1 MTNYVWFPVFGL
13 PPTGETITATD
24 TLTWDAGT
32 FNWNTPSF
40 WVDAPSAPFTG
51 NAPPTG
57 TVPDSGTGTSQGA
70 DDSVGL
76 VAGSISAAALFEYNE
91 LAPFLNDPQIASTD
105 LSIDILLNTG
115 TVDLTDLLMAGVAAN
130 VADTPQVLPQYP
142 TLDVEGANLFV
153 STEIVNTDSTD
164 VPGRV
169 GEESAT
175 GGGTIDIGSGGT
187 VEAGGSVQTD
197 IFLNFM
203 DSASDTLRLDALS
216 TIDTVAFAGTITDF
230 GAGDTIWLP
239 NVPLSLDGVITTAT
253 YDTTNKDV
261 VLSIGDPVQ
270 ITIDLAGSGLTASN
284 SVQVISDGRGGVDLV
299 TCFAAGTRIATRRGE
314 VPVEELRADD
324 CVEVVHGEKFEPVVW
339 IGRRH
344 LDCRRHVTPQHAW
357 PVRVRAGAFGAGRP
371 YRDLWLSPD
380 HAVYANDV
388 LIPVKCLVN
397 GRTIEQVTVNE
408 IDYYHV
414 ELPRHG
420 VLLANGLPVESFLDV
435 NENRGF
441 FANGDAPTALHPN
454 LTALAWEANGCAP
467 LVVTGPELDAV
478 RDFVSRLADVEP
490 TAAAA

>member
-1 MTNYVWFPVFGL
+1 VLELYNAF
-13 PPTGETITATD
+13 
-24 TLTWDAGT
+24 
-32 FNWNTPSF
+32 
-40 WVDAPSAPFTG
+40 APG
-51 NAPPTG
+51 R
-57 TVPDSGTGTSQGA
+57 
-70 DDSVGL
+70 
-76 VAGSISAAALFEYNE
+76 
-91 LAPFLNDPQIASTD
+91 NDPTVLSSD
-105 LSIDILLNTG
+105 LSVDVLINTG
-115 TVDLTDLLMAGVAAN
+115 TVDLANLLLAGFGVEVPA
-130 VADTPQVLPQYP
+130 QYP

-153 STEIVNTDSTD
+153 SGLIVNTDSVD
-164 VPGRV
+164 VPGA
-169 GEESAT
+169 GEESAS
-175 GGGTIDIGSGGT
+175 GGGTIDIGKSAT
-187 VEAGGSVQTD
+187 VEAGGSVQSD
-197 IFLNFM
+197 IVFNFN

-216 TIDTVAFAGTITDF
+216 TADTVAFAGTITDF

-239 NVPLSLDGVITTAT
+239 NVPFTLNSVTTTGT
-253 YDTTNKDV
+253 YDVLTQAVT
-261 VLSIGDPVQ
+261 LSIGDPVQ
-270 ITIDLAGSGLTASN
+270 ITIDLAGSGLIAPN
-284 SVQVISDGRGGVDLV
+284 SVLVVSDSRGGVDLV
-299 TCFAAGTRIATRRGE
+299 TCFAAGTRIATGRGE

-324 CVEVVHGEKFEPVVW
+324 CVEVVSGETFEPVVW

-344 LDCRRHVTPQHAW
+344 LDCRRHVTPEHAW

-397 GRTIEQVTVNE
+397 GRTIEQVMVNE

-414 ELPRHG
+414 ELPQHG

-478 RDFVSRLADVEP
+478 REFVSSLADAEP
-490 TAAAA
+490 TAVAA